1 MSNGRLQHHVKVSKY
16 YDLSRSDMRKGT
28 DEIDILITS
37 RNVDRKDDTIY
48 QNNKWASF
56 KNKEEKPAE
65 PVQIKIYHS
74 YTYRKGK
81 LATF

>member
-37 RNVDRKDDTIY
+37 RNIDRKDDTIY
-48 QNNKWASF
+48 
-56 KNKEEKPAE
+56 
-65 PVQIKIYHS
+65 
-74 YTYRKGK
+74 
-81 LATF
+81 